1 MHFVFL
7 SDYTTGLLDISAPV
21 CYNMLNAGQEARDIL
36 TNERVKTM
44 NAMMNNAMNLYV
56 FEYQQFC
63 FFLQQEEESCF
74 VLRTGHTGVCSAA
87 LTG

>member
-1 MHFVFL
+1 M
-7 SDYTTGLLDISAPV
+7 SPESKKYTNGLLDIFGKV
-21 CYNMLNAGQEARDIL
+21 CYNVLNAGQRACGIL

-44 NAMMNNAMNLYV
+44 NAMMNNAMSLYV
-56 FEYQQFC
+56 FEYHQFG
-63 FFLQQEEESCF
+63 FFLQQEEERCF